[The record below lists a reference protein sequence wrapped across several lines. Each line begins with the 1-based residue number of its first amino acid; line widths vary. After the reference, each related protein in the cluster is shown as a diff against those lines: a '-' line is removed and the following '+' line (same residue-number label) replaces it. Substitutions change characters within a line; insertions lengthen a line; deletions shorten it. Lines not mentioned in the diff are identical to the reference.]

1 MRNYTI
7 LTYMVMV
14 LMIVVL
20 SGSSVQRNVL
30 AVVALGDSI
39 TYGTGDPLNKGYIGR
54 FNEQFE
60 RLKGTPVHINN
71 YGIPGYTAE
80 NLIEQL
86 KSEKIKKEIQESN
99 YIIVYIGTN
108 DFRRSAKY
116 QFNPIN
122 LKKMKDGRSDFSRN
136 LQQILEEIRNENGSA
151 PIIMMGLYN
160 PYTQYKN
167 HKQILAEINKWNK
180 DITKV
185 SSYYEPNMFVP
196 TIDLFEGKPKKRYFS
211 DSLHPNAAGYELIS
225 NRLFEKMLIL
235 SDSNH

>member
-60 RLKGTPVHINN
+60 RLKGTTVHINN

-86 KSEKIKKEIQESN
+86 KSEKIKKKFKNQ
-99 YIIVYIGTN
+99 IISLY
-108 DFRRSAKY
+108 
-116 QFNPIN
+116 
-122 LKKMKDGRSDFSRN
+122 
-136 LQQILEEIRNENGSA
+136 ILEQMILEGVPNINSIR
-151 PIIMMGLYN
+151 
-160 PYTQYKN
+160 
-167 HKQILAEINKWNK
+167 
-180 DITKV
+180 
-185 SSYYEPNMFVP
+185 
-196 TIDLFEGKPKKRYFS
+196 
-211 DSLHPNAAGYELIS
+211 LIS
-225 NRLFEKMLIL
+225 KR
-235 SDSNH
+235 